1 MSEYSKHMMRFNIGD
16 IDDCQVFDGLFEFS
30 QVSIGGSVSRLVN
43 PTKQQKDL
51 TVNWSGGLHHAKKF
65 ETSGSCYISDIV
77 LAILE
82 LLKYHQSVLYIDT
95 DITVMIAEKRMCIC
109 IYFSSFFLLYS
120 IVYVF

>member
-1 MSEYSKHMMRFNIGD
+1 MKRFNIGD

-30 QVSIGGSVSRLVN
+30 QVSTGGSVSSAMN

-77 LAILE
+77 LATLE
-82 LLKYHQSVLYIDT
+82 LLKHHQSVLYVDT
-95 DITVMIAEKRMCIC
+95 DIHRDDCREEDV
-109 IYFSSFFLLYS
+109 YLHLPFFLLPLVFDYICLLKGS
-120 IVYVF
+120 QIV

>member
-1 MSEYSKHMMRFNIGD
+1 MRFNIGD

-120 IVYVF
+120 IVYIF

>member
-120 IVYVF
+120 IVYIF